1 MFKIE
6 LPLITIDSMSEIDS
20 QIDKLRERL
29 AYLEEQK
36 AKEEEKKAAPL
47 KLLESI
53 LDEKKECIKR
63 DRYSKSL
70 PLARFYDQEKVGY
83 LEAILNALK
92 NIEGRLEVLENN
104 KKIMGTLLSEI

>member
-1 MFKIE
+1 
-6 LPLITIDSMSEIDS
+6 LLTIGIMSEIDN

-36 AKEEEKKAAPL
+36 AKEEEKKAEPL
-47 KLLESI
+47 KVLEGI
-53 LDEKKECIKR
+53 IDQKKECIKR

-104 KKIMGTLLSEI
+104 KKIMGTLLSNINYL

>member
-1 MFKIE
+1 
-6 LPLITIDSMSEIDS
+6 MSEIDS

-29 AYLEEQK
+29 AYLEKQ
-36 AKEEEKKAAPL
+36 KEEELKKRVDPL
-47 KLLESI
+47 ETLETI
-53 LDEKKECIKR
+53 IDQKKKQIENN
-63 DRYSKSL
+63 RYSKSL

>member
-1 MFKIE
+1 
-6 LPLITIDSMSEIDS
+6 MSEIDN

-53 LDEKKECIKR
+53 IDGKKDCIKR
-63 DRYSKSL
+63 D
-70 PLARFYDQEKVGY
+70 PLGIHYHQASVTY
-83 LEAILNALK
+83 LEPILNVLK
-92 NIEGRLEVLENN
+92 NIEERLEVLENN
-104 KKIMGTLLSEI
+104 GYSFM

>member
-1 MFKIE
+1 M
-6 LPLITIDSMSEIDS
+6 LTIGIMSEIDN

-36 AKEEEKKAAPL
+36 AKEEEKKAEPL
-47 KLLESI
+47 KVLEGI
-53 LDEKKECIKR
+53 IDQKKECIKR

-104 KKIMGTLLSEI
+104 KKIMGTLLSNINYL

>member
-1 MFKIE
+1 MGI
-6 LPLITIDSMSEIDS
+6 MSDIDS

-47 KLLESI
+47 KLLEGI
-53 LDEKKECIKR
+53 IDHKKKQIENN
-63 DRYSKSL
+63 RYTKSL

-83 LEAILNALK
+83 LEPILNALK
-92 NIEGRLEVLENN
+92 NIEERLDILENN